1 MAYVA
6 SDVYENGIASE
17 IFSGNVYI
25 ALASGER
32 DKDDASFLKKI
43 LAISELRNGRGSNN
57 DSSEGKDVAPAELN
71 NVGDFNDKILSLL
84 SISYNR
90 TKSVEGDEKF
100 SYCEINDGDNHN
112 ASKIATSF
120 AIIKFS
126 GNEEE
131 LTAYQVDNG
140 GGEPSSIKFKG
151 PTLTNNNKDQHKVL
165 IVGNLTSNPTI
176 NEDSN
181 FMFGGAK
188 ITFTEA

>member
-1 MAYVA
+1 M
-6 SDVYENGIASE
+6 
-17 IFSGNVYI
+17 
-25 ALASGER
+25 
-32 DKDDASFLKKI
+32 
-43 LAISELRNGRGSNN
+43 
-57 DSSEGKDVAPAELN
+57 
-71 NVGDFNDKILSLL
+71 SLL

-140 GGEPSSIKFKG
+140 GGELSSIKFKG

-181 FMFGGAK
+181 FMLGGAK